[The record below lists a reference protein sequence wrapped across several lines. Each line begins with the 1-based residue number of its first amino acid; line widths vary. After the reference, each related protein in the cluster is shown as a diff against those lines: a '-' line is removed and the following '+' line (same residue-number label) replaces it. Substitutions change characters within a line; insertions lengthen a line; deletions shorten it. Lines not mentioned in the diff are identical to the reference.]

1 MKQDRRGTTLLHG
14 KVNRVFSIVRT
25 SVLFFFAILP
35 VALHGQ
41 NAMPFAAAADS
52 FLYIKVQ
59 LEPSIMRA
67 SLKPGDLVEG
77 RLIRSVYW
85 RDKEL
90 LQARSPVRLVVD
102 RLEQRRRAPND
113 HWPWAIKLF
122 APRHD
127 KYPTFR
133 LAQVL
138 LPDGRTMD
146 LQVSLLSITQEVEV
160 RAESRKR
167 STKASAGSA
176 KTPDATVRAA
186 SSAD

>member
-1 MKQDRRGTTLLHG
+1 
-14 KVNRVFSIVRT
+14 
-25 SVLFFFAILP
+25 
-35 VALHGQ
+35 
-41 NAMPFAAAADS
+41 
-52 FLYIKVQ
+52 
-59 LEPSIMRA
+59 MRA

-113 HWPWAIKLF
+113 HWPWAMKLF

-138 LPDGRTMD
+138 LPDGRTRSEEHTSE
-146 LQVSLLSITQEVEV
+146 LQSPMYLVCRLLLEKKKKKTKKHPIT
-160 RAESRKR
+160 SNN
-167 STKASAGSA
+167 
-176 KTPDATVRAA
+176 
-186 SSAD
+186 